1 MYGSATSDRIAGENE
16 AADRV
21 ARASHRFR
29 PVRPWGTSSSSPT
42 PADHGQPCRRGPS
55 REVAGHEGRT
65 ASAGPALA
73 VLAPQ
78 PPKPPVDDYD
88 GWAHPDF
95 GRHYNLKNY
104 SVDQDNRQHELTD
117 FLTSR
122 SPRSISSTLRSTGRR
137 LGSNSSIAS
146 VEMTSGRTGER

>member
-55 REVAGHEGRT
+55 R
-65 ASAGPALA
+65 ALA

-117 FLTSR
+117 FLT
-122 SPRSISSTLRSTGRR
+122 
-137 LGSNSSIAS
+137 
-146 VEMTSGRTGER
+146 

>member
-1 MYGSATSDRIAGENE
+1 
-16 AADRV
+16 
-21 ARASHRFR
+21 
-29 PVRPWGTSSSSPT
+29 
-42 PADHGQPCRRGPS
+42 
-55 REVAGHEGRT
+55 VAGHEGRT

-122 SPRSISSTLRSTGRR
+122 SPRSISSTL
-137 LGSNSSIAS
+137 
-146 VEMTSGRTGER
+146 